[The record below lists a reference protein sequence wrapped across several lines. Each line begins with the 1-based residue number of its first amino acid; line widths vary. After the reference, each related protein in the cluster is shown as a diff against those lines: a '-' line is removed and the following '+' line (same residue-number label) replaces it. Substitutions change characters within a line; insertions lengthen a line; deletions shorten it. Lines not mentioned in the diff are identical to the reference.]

1 VTQARAAGST
11 GAAGRRTSHRGLAQ
25 RKAELHTLAE
35 IGRSILQA
43 QLDQDALCRLI
54 YTLAGRIVPTENF
67 QLGLFEGD
75 LYHIK
80 VWVKDGEL
88 QPPATF
94 PLPEGQGLIGWLRSA
109 HQPLLV
115 HDFRTEM
122 DGLPARPTYIS
133 DNPPRSG
140 IYLPLLAGDT
150 AIGAVSIQSPQP
162 AAFDE
167 RDLRLLT
174 ILANQSASALN
185 NARLYERSERRL
197 NALMAVSEVGRRL
210 TSILDLDRLLG
221 EVVEL
226 IHTRFGY
233 YHVQIFLVEHDSDQA
248 VFKASSGHGLN
259 EKWLKEER
267 TMRVGQEGIIGWVA
281 QHGEML
287 LANDVTAEPRYIPDD
302 PRLLPDTRAELATP
316 LLVEGQVL
324 GVLDVQSTEAG
335 AFGPDDLFI
344 LATLADQVAVAVN
357 SARAYEAQR
366 VEAWVTT
373 VMLQVAEA
381 TSQAGTMEDVLATA
395 VRVTSMLAGVESTTI
410 WLWHEEAGAFQ
421 YGASFGLRE
430 AAAETRTTQGAQ
442 ESGADEDADAYASAS
457 SSAEAD
463 LAGRLRFLPGE
474 WSALDELRATRAAVV
489 LAPRTKPDDLPEAF
503 GEVCSG
509 DIVALLPML
518 NQGEVFGVLA
528 AGFSQERVAYLDER
542 RLAMLKG
549 IAHQI
554 AAAVDN
560 SRLTAMREEE
570 VWTSTVLLQVAEA
583 IRRLQPIDVTLE
595 QVTRIAPA
603 LTGVDRCVALLA
615 DNEGNFRARTVHAL
629 RPGLAEAYRGAT
641 VKPGELPLLDDA
653 CRTGQ
658 PLVVDDVQ
666 GNPRVPEA
674 WRERFGSRTILV
686 VPLLVADEPIGA
698 LLADDVDHGHIFNPR
713 RVRILVGIA
722 NQAAIAIEN
731 ARLQIQE
738 AERARLSRELEL
750 AHDIQKTLLPQEAPT
765 LEGYELAYRWR
776 SAREVGGDFFDFI
789 RLAPELLGLVIADV
803 SDKGIPAAL
812 YMMFART
819 VIRTVAFSGRDPAEA
834 LERANKLILS
844 DSTSDMF
851 ITANYGVLDI
861 TAHRL
866 TYSSAGHN
874 LALHAPAGSAQLHAL
889 TTSGLAL
896 GIIDDIELEQKT
908 VDLEPGDVVL
918 FYTDGASDTL
928 NPAGEEFGDE
938 RLAELL
944 LRHKAEPAEAI
955 AVAIDAAVRTW
966 AAGESQYDDFT
977 LIVIR
982 RKRPEEEEA
991 FDGESSDSA
1000 QPETAGTRH
1009 VPVRRAP
1016 GHLH

>member
-1 VTQARAAGST
+1 MTQARAAGST
-11 GAAGRRTSHRGLAQ
+11 GAAGRHTSHRGLAQ

-54 YTLAGRIVPTENF
+54 YTLAGRIVPADNF

-80 VWVKDGEL
+80 VWVKDGEF

-94 PLPEGQGLIGWLRSA
+94 AVSEGQGIIGWLRSA
-109 HQPLLV
+109 HLPLLV
-115 HDFRTEM
+115 HDFQTEM
-122 DGLPARPTYIS
+122 DDLPARPTYIS

-162 AAFDE
+162 AAFNE

-210 TSILDLDRLLG
+210 TSILDLDRLLV

-226 IHTRFGY
+226 IHSRFGY
-233 YHVQIFLVEHDSDQA
+233 YHVQIFLVEHGSDRA

-287 LANDVTAEPRYIPDD
+287 VANDVTAEPRYIPDD
-302 PRLLPDTRAELATP
+302 PRLLPDTGAELATP

-381 TSQAGTMEDVLATA
+381 TSQAETMEDVLDTA

-410 WLWHEEAGAFQ
+410 WLWHEEVGAFH
-421 YGASFGLRE
+421 YGASFGLRD
-430 AAAETRTTQGAQ
+430 AAETRTVQSKQ
-442 ESGADEDADAYASAS
+442 ESGENAHSPG
-457 SSAEAD
+457 D

-474 WSALDELRATRAAVV
+474 WPALDELRSTRTAAV
-489 LAPRTKPDDLPEAF
+489 LAREAQWDPLPEAF

-509 DIVALLPML
+509 DLVALLPML

-528 AGFSQERVAYLDER
+528 AGFSRERVAHLDER

-583 IRRLQPIDVTLE
+583 IRRLQPVDVTLE

-615 DNEGNFRARTVHAL
+615 DSEGNFRARTVHAL
-629 RPGLAEAYRGAT
+629 RPGLAEAYRGA
-641 VKPGELPLLDDA
+641 VIQPGELPLLDDA

-658 PLVVDDVQ
+658 PLVIDDVQ

-686 VPLLVADEPIGA
+686 VPLLVADEPVGA
-698 LLADDVDHGHIFNPR
+698 LLADDVDHGHMFSPR

-738 AERARLSRELEL
+738 AERARLGRELEL
-750 AHDIQKTLLPQEAPT
+750 AHDIQKTLLPQAAPT

-789 RLAPELLGLVIADV
+789 RLAPALLGLVIADV

-819 VIRTVAFSGRDPAEA
+819 VIRTVALSGRDPSEA

-851 ITANYGVLDI
+851 VTANYGVLDI
-861 TAHRL
+861 AAHRL

-874 LALHAPAGSAQLHAL
+874 LALHAPAGGAQLNEL
-889 TTSGLAL
+889 TADGLAL
-896 GIIDDIELEQKT
+896 GIIDDIQLEQKT

-918 FYTDGASDTL
+918 FYTDGAIDTL
-928 NPAGEEFGDE
+928 NPAGEAFGDE

-944 LRHKAEPAEAI
+944 GQHKAEPAETI
-955 AVAIDAAVRTW
+955 AGAIDAAVRTW

-982 RKRPEEEEA
+982 RKRPEEKEA
-991 FDGESSDSA
+991 FDGESSDLA
-1000 QPETAGTRH
+1000 QPETAW
-1009 VPVRRAP
+1009 A
-1016 GHLH
+1016 